1 MRRFVVGG
9 RAGRREEDVGD
20 VETTRDRSLTEGGP
34 REDRGG
40 VSNHGN
46 SQETFELRRCQCPA
60 RFDSPCAGVPWR
72 ENRLNSGFRAGKPMN
87 VIGRTAVY
95 NLRTIHPVF
104 DIIWWR

>member
-1 MRRFVVGG
+1 MIN
-9 RAGRREEDVGD
+9 A
-20 VETTRDRSLTEGGP
+20 LP
-34 REDRGG
+34 

-72 ENRLNSGFRAGKPMN
+72 ENQLNSGFRAGKPMD
-87 VIGRTAVY
+87 VIERTAVY